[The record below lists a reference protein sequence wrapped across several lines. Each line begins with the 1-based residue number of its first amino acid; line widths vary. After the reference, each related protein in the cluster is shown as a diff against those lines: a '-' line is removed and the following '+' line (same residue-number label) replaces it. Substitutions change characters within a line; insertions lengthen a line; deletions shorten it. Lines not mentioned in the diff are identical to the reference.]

1 MRYTRK
7 VACPALDERMNSA
20 NPGSILLDGNRI
32 GGSQKEEVPDA
43 VMEKERVESPKFDI
57 VRVSVETPP
66 WLSVM
71 SKDVGVMEISGGSVG
86 SGVMTVQVGVGVIEP
101 VGVTVIVPVR
111 EGVGVIPGVAV
122 AVGSRLAEG

>member
-1 MRYTRK
+1 
-7 VACPALDERMNSA
+7 
-20 NPGSILLDGNRI
+20 
-32 GGSQKEEVPDA
+32 
-43 VMEKERVESPKFDI
+43 MEKERVESPKFDI